1 MAYYEDIDLFVTSDR
16 NHADVINEPLEKIIE
31 NIKDTRRLIKDATD
45 YLDTLEKTFADYTKT
60 EDLNELLAT
69 GIKGDR
75 GNGLEFEWLG
85 TSLGVR
91 EEGTEDYEYTDLK
104 GEKGDVNIEQLNELK
119 TELENE
125 IANIPKVTK
134 TSELTNDSGFITVDD
149 IPEVDLEPY
158 ALKTEIPTSL
168 PANGGNSDTVDGKHA
183 ADFVQATNAFIGTQ
197 DFDTYESTKTW
208 SGLAKETNA
217 QNAPHQ
223 YSTVLNVGAN
233 NNSNFQLAHSYSNT
247 SQFWVRGRHDVS
259 GNYTPWAQVYTTEN
273 KPTASD
279 IGALAS
285 NGTAVNASKVN
296 NALTLQIAGATKNT
310 FNGSSAQTFNIPN
323 ASTSAPGVMTTAQVT
338 KLNGIE
344 TGATKNI
351 VDTAM
356 SSTSTNAVQNKVI
369 YAYIQEQLKK
379 AGDYMGKT
387 MIRVPSTNIYPSY
400 TYTNAKG
407 GFADFMFWSDDP
419 DYDSFDLI
427 VDGTTIVTD
436 GEPARLLKRCDN
448 NDSYTFYELKIPFT
462 STFTVTHYGSGD
474 DNSYIRGF
482 IYVNN

>member
-75 GNGLEFEWLG
+75 GNGLEFKWLG

-119 TELENE
+119 TELQTE

-134 TSELTNDSGFITVDD
+134 TSELTNDSGFITAND
-149 IPEVDLEPY
+149 IPDVDLTPY
-158 ALKTEIPTSL
+158 ALKTEIPTTL
-168 PANGGNSDTVDGKHA
+168 PASDVYD
-183 ADFVQATNAFIGTQ
+183 
-197 DFDTYESTKTW
+197 W
-208 SGLAKETNA
+208 AKEAT
-217 QNAPHQ
+217 
-223 YSTVLNVGAN
+223 
-233 NNSNFQLAHSYSNT
+233 
-247 SQFWVRGRHDVS
+247 
-259 GNYTPWAQVYTTEN
+259 
-273 KPTASD
+273 KPTYTASEV
-279 IGALAS
+279 GALAS
-285 NGTAVNASKVN
+285 DGTAVNASKVSN
-296 NALTLQIAGATKNT
+296 PLTISLNGTSQGVYDGSAVKNINITASSVGALASDGTAVNASKVSNALTLQIAGTTKNT

-323 ASTSAPGVMTTAQVT
+323 ASTSAAGVMTTAQVT
-338 KLNGIE
+338 KLNGIA
-344 TGATKNI
+344 TGATKNTI
-351 VDTAM
+351 DTAM

-369 YAYIQEQLKK
+369 YAYIQEQLNNAVKK

-387 MIRVPSTNIYPSY
+387 MIRVPSTNVYPSY

-448 NDSYTFYELKIPFT
+448 NDSYTFYELKIPFKN
-462 STFTVTHYGSGD
+462 TFTVTHYGSGD

-482 IYVNN
+482 IYVNE